1 MVVKNNG
8 KRFVF
13 ILLVVTLIALMMGNV
28 CAEDVNGT
36 NVDTITPTKS
46 INVDVNYEYANDN
59 NNVIPD
65 FYIYSGEDK
74 IEYNKELVSSN
85 RFVLTFKDNSSN
97 GYNITALT
105 AGYISQSQIISDSIT
120 FNLKA
125 SVHINLVVM

>member
-36 NVDTITPTKS
+36 NVDTLTPTKS
-46 INVDVNYEYANDN
+46 INVDVNYEYENDN

-74 IEYNKELVSSN
+74 IEYNKEL
-85 RFVLTFKDNSSN
+85 LTQTDLF
-97 GYNITALT
+97 LHLR
-105 AGYISQSQIISDSIT
+105 IILLMGI
-120 FNLKA
+120 
-125 SVHINLVVM
+125 I